1 MIIAYKEFR
10 PSVALQTYVEN
21 YWFQVFDG
29 DSTEE
34 SPNQVCLPLGM
45 VQIIVHVNQPE
56 CKLLQEES
64 WQSLPHALFAGVYK
78 DAVTWKA
85 KGYTVC
91 FGINFLPENFSRLF
105 RVPAAALF
113 NNYTD
118 VHNFSDAAID
128 EMVDRMYGVVE
139 PAALISIAECCL
151 QERLKKVHYQQSYW
165 QQAAGII
172 RQAKGKLSIESLCKD
187 LYVSE
192 RQLQRSFRDV
202 LGTSPKTY
210 TRIIRFRNAYRQ
222 LRHTRQQEISWASLS
237 YDHGYADQ
245 AHFIRDFKEFSG
257 VSPSLMV
264 DREGPFFQLST
275 ELFAK

>member
-10 PSVALQTYVEN
+10 PSVVLQPYVEN
-21 YWFQVFDG
+21 YWLQVFDG
-29 DSTEE
+29 DPTEE
-34 SPNQVCLPLGM
+34 SPKQVCLPLGM
-45 VQIIVHVNQPE
+45 TQIIVHVNQQGCE
-56 CKLLQEES
+56 VCLDGD
-64 WQSLPHALFAGVYK
+64 WQPLPQALFAGVYR
-78 DAVTWKA
+78 DMVTWKT
-85 KGYTVC
+85 KGYSVC
-91 FGINFLPENFSRLF
+91 FGINFKPENFIRLF
-105 RVPAAALF
+105 RVPAATLF

-118 VHNFSDAAID
+118 VHNFRDAAID
-128 EMVDRMYGVVE
+128 EMVDRMHGVE
-139 PAALISIAECCL
+139 DPAALIRISETCL
-151 QERLKKVHYQQSYW
+151 QERLKKVHHQQSYW

-172 RQAKGKLSIESLCKD
+172 RQAKGKVSIESLCKD

-222 LRHTRQQEISWASLS
+222 LRHTAQKEISWAALS

-257 VSPSLMV
+257 VSPSLIV

-275 ELFAK
+275 DLYAK